1 MAIIKPFKALRPS
14 RDKVHLVASRS
25 FDTYSPAELSGKLKG
40 NPYTFLH
47 IIKPDYPI
55 HGKGSDQDA
64 EYLHLIK
71 AHFDQFIEKEYLHA
85 DEAPAL
91 YVYQQF
97 KNNQVYTGIIACA
110 SIDDYFNGVIKIHE
124 QTLTEKETRFKE
136 YLEVC
141 DFNAEPVCISYP
153 DNAEINK
160 VLQQTI
166 LQRPEYDFSTRDE
179 ERHKLWLISDATQI
193 KIVQDAFSKMPAV
206 YIADGHHRSA
216 SSALLGKTKR
226 EQNPSYKGD
235 EGYNYFMCV
244 FFSEK
249 QLHIYDF
256 NRVVKDLN
264 ELSVESFI
272 EKLAEKFEVK
282 NMGTSTYTA
291 TNLHNMSMYLDG
303 NWYSLTAKSGTY
315 HSNDP
320 VGSLDA
326 SILSE
331 HILSP
336 ILGIKDLKT
345 DKRVR
350 FVSGIKGMEK
360 LKSLVDEGKFKVA
373 FGLYPVSM
381 QQLKNIADNHC
392 IMPPKTTWIEPKLR
406 SGLVIYSLSDKL
418 A

>member
-47 IIKPDYPI
+47 IIKPDYPT
-55 HGKGSDQDA
+55 HSKGSDQDP

-71 AHFDQFIEKEYLHA
+71 QNFNNFIQEEYLIA
-85 DEAPAL
+85 DNQPAL
-91 YVYQQF
+91 YVYQQY
-97 KNNQVYTGIIACA
+97 KNNQIYTGIIACA
-110 SIDDYFNGVIKIHE
+110 SIQDYFDGIIKIHE
-124 QTLTEKETRFKE
+124 QTLTEKENRFKE

-153 DNAEINK
+153 DNEIINSVLAET
-160 VLQQTI
+160 L

-179 ERHKLWLISDATQI
+179 ERHKLWLIEDPAKI
-193 KIVQDAFSKMPAV
+193 KLVQQEFSKMKAV

-216 SSALLGKTKR
+216 SSALLGKSKR
-226 EQNPSYKGD
+226 EQNKNFNG
-235 EGYNYFMCV
+235 EEAYNFFMCV

-264 ELSVESFI
+264 GLDSEEFISQLSQNFI
-272 EKLAEKFEVK
+272 IEPK
-282 NMGTSTYTA
+282 GDTTYTA
-291 TNLHNMSMYLDG
+291 SSLHNMSLYLE
-303 NWYSLTAKSGTY
+303 NKWYSLTVKPAAI

-360 LKSLVDEGKFKVA
+360 LKQLVDEGKFKAA

-381 QQLKNIADNHC
+381 QQLKNVADNNC

-406 SGLVIYSLSDKL
+406 SGLVIYSLK
-418 A
+418 

>member
-47 IIKPDYPI
+47 IIKPDYPT
-55 HGKGSDQDA
+55 HSKGSDQDA
-64 EYLHLIK
+64 AYLRSIK
-71 AHFDQFIEKEYLHA
+71 AHFEEFIQKEYLIQDA
-85 DEAPAL
+85 KPAL

-110 SIDDYFNGVIKIHE
+110 SIQDYFDGVIKIHE

-153 DNAEINK
+153 DNTSINNVIEATLK
-160 VLQQTI
+160 
-166 LQRPEYDFSTRDE
+166 QRPEYDFSTRDE
-179 ERHKLWLISDATQI
+179 ERHKLWLIDDAAQI
-193 KIVQDAFSKMPAV
+193 KIIEDEFSKMNAV

-216 SSALLGKTKR
+216 SSALLGKSKR
-226 EQNPSYKGD
+226 EKNKNFSGS
-235 EGYNYFMCV
+235 ESYNYFMCV

-264 ELSVESFI
+264 GLSSNDFLNQLSIKFDI
-272 EKLAEKFEVK
+272 ENKG
-282 NMGTSTYTA
+282 NQTYVA
-291 TNLHNMSMYLDG
+291 AKLHNLSMYLEG
-303 NWYSLTAKSGTY
+303 NWYSLTAKKGTY

-331 HILSP
+331 HILAP
-336 ILGIKDLKT
+336 VLGIADLKT

-350 FVSGIKGMEK
+350 FVSGIKGMQK
-360 LKSLVDEGKFKVA
+360 LKQLVDEGKFKVA

-381 QQLKNIADNHC
+381 QQLKNIADNNC
-392 IMPPKTTWIEPKLR
+392 IMPPKSTWIEPKLR
-406 SGLVIYSLSDKL
+406 SGLVIYSL
-418 A
+418 AE

>member
-25 FDTYSPAELSGKLKG
+25 FDTYSPTELSGKLKG

-47 IIKPDYPI
+47 IIKPDYPT
-55 HGKGSDQDA
+55 HSKGSDQDP
-64 EYLHLIK
+64 EYLKLIK
-71 AHFDQFIEKEYLHA
+71 KNFVNFIDEEYLIA
-85 DEAPAL
+85 DSVDSL
-91 YVYQQF
+91 YVYQQY
-97 KNNQVYTGIIACA
+97 KNNQIYTGIIACA
-110 SIDDYFNGVIKIHE
+110 SIQDYFDGIIKIHE
-124 QTLTEKETRFKE
+124 QTLTEKENRFKD

-153 DNAEINK
+153 DNVAINSIIQEI
-160 VLQQTI
+160 LS
-166 LQRPEYDFSTRDE
+166 QRPEYDFSTRDE
-179 ERHKLWLISDATQI
+179 ERHKLWLLSDAA
-193 KIVQDAFSKMPAV
+193 KIAVVQNEFSKMEAV

-216 SSALLGKTKR
+216 SSALLGKSKR
-226 EQNPSYKGD
+226 EQNK
-235 EGYNYFMCV
+235 GYNGNEPYNFFMCI

-264 ELSVESFI
+264 GLSTAEFI
-272 EKLAEKFEVK
+272 EKLSEKFTVEPK
-282 NMGTSTYTA
+282 GNTMYTA
-291 TNLHNMSMYLDG
+291 AALHNMSLYIEK
-303 NWYSLTAKSGTY
+303 NWYSLTAKSGTF
-315 HSNDP
+315 HSKDP

-336 ILGIKDLKT
+336 ILAIKDLKT
-345 DKRVR
+345 DKRVK

-360 LKSLVDEGKFKVA
+360 LKELVDEGKFKAA
-373 FGLYPVSM
+373 FGLFPVSM
-381 QQLKNIADNHC
+381 QQLKNIADNNC

-406 SGLVIYSLSDKL
+406 SGLVIYSL

>member
-25 FDTYSPAELSGKLKG
+25 FDTYSSAELSAKLKG

-47 IIKPDYPI
+47 IIKPDYPT
-55 HGKGSDQDA
+55 HSKGSDQDTA
-64 EYLHLIK
+64 YLHLIK
-71 AHFDQFIEKEYLHA
+71 AHFNEFIDKGYLISDA
-85 DEAPAL
+85 TPGFYL
-91 YVYQQF
+91 YQQH
-97 KNNQVYTGIIACA
+97 KNNRIYTGIIACA
-110 SIDDYFNGVIKIHE
+110 SIQDYFDGVIKIHE

-141 DFNAEPVCISYP
+141 DFNAEPVCVSYP
-153 DNAEINK
+153 DNATING
-160 VLQQTI
+160 I
-166 LQRPEYDFSTRDE
+166 LEKMLATRPEYDFSTRDE
-179 ERHKLWLISDATQI
+179 ERHKLWII
-193 KIVQDAFSKMPAV
+193 KDYENVKTIMDEFGKMKSV

-226 EQNPSYKGD
+226 DQFPNFNGD
-235 EGYNYFMCV
+235 ENYNYFMCV

-264 ELSVESFI
+264 GLSNEDFI
-272 EKLAEKFEVK
+272 AQISEKFDVVIKGSEPYYA
-282 NMGTSTYTA
+282 SQ
-291 TNLHNMSMYLDG
+291 LHNMSMYLDG
-303 NWYSLTAKSGTY
+303 NWYSLTAKKGTY

-331 HILSP
+331 HILAP
-336 ILGIKDLKT
+336 VLGIKDLKT

-350 FVSGIKGMEK
+350 FVSGIKGMEELQK
-360 LKSLVDEGKFKVA
+360 QVDDGKMKVA

-381 QQLKNIADNHC
+381 QQLKNIADNAC

-406 SGLVIYSLSDKL
+406 SGLVIYSLS
-418 A
+418 

>member
-47 IIKPDYPI
+47 IIKPDYPS
-55 HGKGSDQDA
+55 HTKGSEQDDN
-64 EYLHLIK
+64 YLHLIK
-71 AHFDQFIEKEYLHA
+71 AHFNEFIEKEYLVA
-85 DEAPAL
+85 DASPAFYL
-91 YVYQQF
+91 YQQF

-110 SIDDYFNGVIKIHE
+110 AIDDYFNGVIKIHE

-153 DNAEINK
+153 DNAAINK
-160 VLQQTI
+160 VLDET
-166 LQRPEYDFSTRDE
+166 LAERPEYDFSTRDE
-179 ERHKLWLISDATQI
+179 ERHKLWLIDAPEKI
-193 KIVQDAFSKMPAV
+193 KIIENEFSNMDAV

-216 SSALLGKTKR
+216 SSALLGKSKR
-226 EQNPSYKGD
+226 EANKNYSGE
-235 EGYNYFMCV
+235 EGFNYFMCV

-264 ELSVESFI
+264 GLTTDAFI
-272 EKLAEKFEVK
+272 TQLNEKFEVQK
-282 NMGTSTYTA
+282 MGSDNYTA
-291 TNLHNMSMYLDG
+291 SKLHNLSMYVEG
-303 NWYSLTAKSGTY
+303 NWYSLTAKSGTT
-315 HSNDP
+315 HDNDP

-331 HILSP
+331 HILNP
-336 ILGIKDLKT
+336 ILGIQDLKT

-350 FVSGIKGMEK
+350 FVSGIKGMQK
-360 LKSLVDEGKFKVA
+360 LKELVDEGKFKVA

-381 QQLKNIADNHC
+381 QQLKNIADNNC

-406 SGLVIYSLSDKL
+406 SGLVIYSLGK
-418 A
+418 

>member
-25 FDTYSPAELSGKLKG
+25 FDTYSSAELSAKLKG

-47 IIKPDYPI
+47 IIKPDYPT
-55 HGKGSDQDA
+55 HSKGSDQDTA
-64 EYLHLIK
+64 YLQLIK
-71 AHFDQFIEKEYLHA
+71 AHFNEFIDKGYLIL
-85 DEAPAL
+85 DTTPGFYL
-91 YVYQQF
+91 YQQH
-97 KNNQVYTGIIACA
+97 KNNRIYTGIIACA
-110 SIDDYFNGVIKIHE
+110 SIQDYFDGVIKIHE

-141 DFNAEPVCISYP
+141 DFNAEPVCVSYP
-153 DNAEINK
+153 DNAAINSIIEK
-160 VLQQTI
+160 MLAT
-166 LQRPEYDFSTRDE
+166 RPEYDFSTRDE
-179 ERHKLWLISDATQI
+179 ERHKLWII
-193 KIVQDAFSKMPAV
+193 KDYENVKTIMDEFGKMKSV

-216 SSALLGKTKR
+216 SSALLGKSKR
-226 EQNPSYKGD
+226 EQFPDFSGD
-235 EGYNYFMCV
+235 ENFNYFMCV

-264 ELSVESFI
+264 GLSKEDFI
-272 EKLAEKFEVK
+272 AQISEKFDVVIKGSEPYYA
-282 NMGTSTYTA
+282 SQ
-291 TNLHNMSMYLDG
+291 LHNMSMYLDG
-303 NWYSLTAKSGTY
+303 NWYSLTAKKGTY

-331 HILSP
+331 HILAP
-336 ILGIKDLKT
+336 VLGIKDLKT

-350 FVSGIKGMEK
+350 FVSGIKGMEELQK
-360 LKSLVDEGKFKVA
+360 QVDDGKMKVA

-381 QQLKNIADNHC
+381 QQLKNIADNGC

-406 SGLVIYSLSDKL
+406 SGLVIYSLS
-418 A
+418 